1 MGGMTKNKLSL
12 RGIVALEP
20 GKYCDG
26 AGLWLAKTGLKSGK
40 WFLRL
45 TVHGKRREMGLSVEQ
60 PTSQALKQESL
71 RKSFARTPV

>member
-1 MGGMTKNKLSL
+1 MARNKLSV

-40 WFLRL
+40 LDLSRFSAAPRVSDLLCNWDL
-45 TVHGKRREMGLSVEQ
+45 VHAS
-60 PTSQALKQESL
+60 
-71 RKSFARTPV
+71 

>member
-1 MGGMTKNKLSL
+1 MTKNKLSV
-12 RGIVALEP
+12 RGVVALEP
-20 GKYCDG
+20 GKDG

-60 PTSQALKQESL
+60 PKSQALKQESL